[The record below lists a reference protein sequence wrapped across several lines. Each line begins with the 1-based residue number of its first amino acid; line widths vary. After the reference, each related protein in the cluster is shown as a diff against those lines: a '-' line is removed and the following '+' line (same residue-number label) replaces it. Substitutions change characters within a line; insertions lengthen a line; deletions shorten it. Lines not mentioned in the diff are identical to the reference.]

1 MSDSQ
6 SQDIQQ
12 VIEKVDKESAH
23 RNLTGIQ
30 GKIIFVLCITL
41 SLFQILN
48 IFNVFKIDAH
58 QTGAVHLAFILLLVY
73 LLYPASKKF
82 RRDKIT
88 LIDLVLAVIS
98 FVVMFYI
105 ILFYK
110 QLVMRAGI
118 TTTMNYIVGSLA
130 ILLILSKLYYYL
142 YDSSTSIIVVIC

>member
-1 MSDSQ
+1 MTDSQ

-58 QTGAVHLAFILLLVY
+58 QTRAVHLAFILLLVY

-82 RRDKIT
+82 RRDKIA

-98 FVVMFYI
+98 FVVMLYI
-105 ILFYK
+105 ILF
-110 QLVMRAGI
+110 I
-118 TTTMNYIVGSLA
+118 SNSL
-130 ILLILSKLYYYL
+130 
-142 YDSSTSIIVVIC
+142 